1 MKTRETARID
11 ALRITDGSM
20 ASVEETVATEYSL
33 SIMLDNQTIVTLLCT
48 PRDLEWL
55 GAGYLLS
62 EGLIQS
68 RTDIDSISLNESDGT
83 INFVIS
89 QDRDAGSA
97 ASSSRCIAS
106 SGWRG
111 SALQRI
117 DIDHIKITSPVKIY
131 SSDVFAMME
140 DFQNRSQVFKQTGG
154 VHSAALCDTRSIQLF
169 CEDLGR
175 HNAID
180 KVLGGCLLE
189 GIPLDE
195 KIIMTSGRVSSEI
208 LLKVAS
214 RYTGILI
221 SKSAPTD
228 VAVKLANHIG
238 ITLIGFVRGRKMN
251 IYAGSHRV
259 ITL

>member
-1 MKTRETARID
+1 MGETVNIYT
-11 ALRITDGSM
+11 LRITDGRI
-20 ASVEETVATEYSL
+20 ASTEDTIAREYSL
-33 SIMLDNQTIVTLLCT
+33 RVMLNNQTIVTLLCT

-55 GAGYLLS
+55 AAGYLLS
-62 EGLIQS
+62 EGLIHS
-68 RTDIDSISLNESDGT
+68 KADITSIFLKEDEGT
-83 INFVIS
+83 INVIAS
-89 QDRDAGSA
+89 PVEDAETDITLSH
-97 ASSSRCIAS
+97 CIAS

-111 SALQRI
+111 SRLHNI
-117 DIDHIKITSPVKIY
+117 DVDSLKVVSDIKV
-131 SSDVFAMME
+131 DVQNVYRMMD
-140 DFQNRSQVFKQTGG
+140 DFQNRSQIFKQTGG
-154 VHSAALCDTRSIQLF
+154 VHSAALCNTEDIQLF

-180 KVLGGCLLE
+180 KVFGGCLFE
-189 GIPLDE
+189 SIPLDE

-228 VAVKLANHIG
+228 VAVRLANQIG

-251 IYAGSHRV
+251 IYAGSQRV
-259 ITL
+259 ITP